1 MKQAVSLYLG
11 IDGGGTG
18 CRAAIWRDG
27 VVGQGAAG
35 PANLTSDFEGGMANL
50 RSAITAAAQSAGLG
64 AAELEQAIGHAG
76 LAGVQTDDMARKV
89 AGQLPGRC
97 CVTEDRNIAIA
108 GALGAEGDGAVLAIG
123 TGSFVG
129 LRRGGTIRAVGGW
142 GLQLSDQASGGWLG
156 RAALAATLEA
166 VNSED
171 EQRVDAVAS
180 EHAKCERCWHYRPEV
195 GSIAEETSAAIVQ
208 QLTGGKV
215 DKAAIAAA
223 VKSVRG

>member
-1 MKQAVSLYLG
+1 MKAPTPQNEPERL
-11 IDGGGTG
+11 
-18 CRAAIWRDG
+18 
-27 VVGQGAAG
+27 
-35 PANLTSDFEGGMANL
+35 
-50 RSAITAAAQSAGLG
+50 
-64 AAELEQAIGHAG
+64 
-76 LAGVQTDDMARKV
+76 
-89 AGQLPGRC
+89 
-97 CVTEDRNIAIA
+97 
-108 GALGAEGDGAVLAIG
+108 
-123 TGSFVG
+123 
-129 LRRGGTIRAVGGW
+129 
-142 GLQLSDQASGGWLG
+142 
-156 RAALAATLEA
+156 AALASLGEDLRLVLQTSAATLEA